1 MISSAAALTLDS
13 GDIVTVIKIG
23 GLPGSVRLLAAV
35 LLPEL
40 LPKLPDE
47 VSNETAVV
55 DDPGGV
61 HPSTMQTK
69 NDAQDNDRTTACDER
84 LFFGFMENPLVGLSR
99 MFIILAS
106 LSLFVGSI
114 CFLFLKPT
122 LLQSGQTPLCA

>member
-1 MISSAAALTLDS
+1 M
-13 GDIVTVIKIG
+13 TVIKIG

-55 DDPGGV
+55 DDPGGA

-69 NDAQDNDRTTACDER
+69 SAAQDNDRTTACDER
-84 LFFGFMENPLVGLSR
+84 LFFGFIENPLVGLSR

-114 CFLFLKPT
+114 CLLFLKPT